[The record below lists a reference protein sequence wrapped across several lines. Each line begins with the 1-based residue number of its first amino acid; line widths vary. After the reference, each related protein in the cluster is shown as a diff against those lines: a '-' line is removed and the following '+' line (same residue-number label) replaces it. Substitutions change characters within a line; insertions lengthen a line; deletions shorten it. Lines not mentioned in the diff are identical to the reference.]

1 VGSVP
6 LPLFFSPRF
15 AISLAACLPNPNGP
29 PQAATPQETDRMTTA
44 PPFHAPPRLEEIHG
58 ELIDGT
64 GGPGLARSRDII

>member
-1 VGSVP
+1 
-6 LPLFFSPRF
+6 
-15 AISLAACLPNPNGP
+15 
-29 PQAATPQETDRMTTA
+29 MTTA